1 MRTIAVIGLT
11 NLGVTLARLLAAT
24 NRVDRLVFLD
34 QDDQIAVG
42 LAADLAASPAP
53 HCEVVIQDPAAL
65 KAADV
70 LVVTI
75 GQRFLGQPD
84 AFAQLAG
91 NVQAIQEWRSAVTES
106 GFSGVVLN
114 LATPNEALTGL
125 IQQEWQLPVQ
135 RVLGT
140 GTITDTARLHQVVA
154 AAVEQPTSSVTG
166 YMLGQHDGN
175 LVPIWSSVRVNGRS
189 IEEPINGHSL
199 DTAKLLVDV
208 RGVPGVDDGR
218 QGQLHSVLVGVGD
231 PGCFITKRE
240 HRAASCGLSASVSV
254 LHVLPGPNYPGGGG
268 PVLVAPLVPG

>member
-91 NVQAIQEWRSAVTES
+91 NAQAIQEWRSAVTES

-135 RVLGT
+135 RVLGN

-154 AAVEQPTSSVTG
+154 AAVGQPASSV
-166 YMLGQHDGN
+166 
-175 LVPIWSSVRVNGRS
+175 
-189 IEEPINGHSL
+189 
-199 DTAKLLVDV
+199 
-208 RGVPGVDDGR
+208 
-218 QGQLHSVLVGVGD
+218 
-231 PGCFITKRE
+231 
-240 HRAASCGLSASVSV
+240 
-254 LHVLPGPNYPGGGG
+254 
-268 PVLVAPLVPG
+268 

>member
-24 NRVDRLVFLD
+24 NRVDRLVLLD

-84 AFAQLAG
+84 SFAQLAG

-135 RVLGT
+135 RVLGPVRLPIRPACT
-140 GTITDTARLHQVVA
+140 RWWRRRWSNRPAR
-154 AAVEQPTSSVTG
+154 
-166 YMLGQHDGN
+166 
-175 LVPIWSSVRVNGRS
+175 
-189 IEEPINGHSL
+189 
-199 DTAKLLVDV
+199 
-208 RGVPGVDDGR
+208 
-218 QGQLHSVLVGVGD
+218 
-231 PGCFITKRE
+231 
-240 HRAASCGLSASVSV
+240 
-254 LHVLPGPNYPGGGG
+254 
-268 PVLVAPLVPG
+268 